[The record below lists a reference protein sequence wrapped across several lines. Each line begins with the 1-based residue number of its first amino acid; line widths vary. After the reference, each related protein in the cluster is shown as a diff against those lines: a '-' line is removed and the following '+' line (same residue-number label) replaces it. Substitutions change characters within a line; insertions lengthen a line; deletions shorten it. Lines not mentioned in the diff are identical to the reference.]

1 MLPVDSLRGLSLILR
16 VMHFSNLCNYKQV
29 RMGRGK
35 KKVESSAFLKMN
47 VPRSSR
53 ETFTSL
59 SSSIWMGFNEASQV
73 CAACVNA
80 CVDGVHACLCVRL
93 SSNEHN

>member
-1 MLPVDSLRGLSLILR
+1 MLPVDSLPGLSLILR
-16 VMHFSNLCNYKQV
+16 VMHSSNLCNYKQARV
-29 RMGRGK
+29 GRE

-59 SSSIWMGFNEASQV
+59 SSRSWMGFNEASQV
-73 CAACVNA
+73 CAVCVNA
-80 CVDGVHACLCVRL
+80 CVDGAHACLHVSL

>member
-1 MLPVDSLRGLSLILR
+1 MLPVDSLPGLSLILR

-29 RMGRGK
+29 RMGREK
-35 KKVESSAFLKMN
+35 KKVESSAFLKTN

-59 SSSIWMGFNEASQV
+59 SSSIWMGFNEASHV

-80 CVDGVHACLCVRL
+80 CVDGAHACLCVCL
-93 SSNEHN
+93 SNKHN